1 MTGRLRKERAE
12 RSQRTS
18 AGYFRQGLAV
28 RLASLPWLL
37 LSVVVLG
44 GIAWMPLAL
53 GVCLASATCAGALFL
68 ADYLLRLRAAGG
80 GVQWLIVFFS
90 TPVLAL
96 GLLSL

>member
-1 MTGRLRKERAE
+1 LTGRLRKERAE

-18 AGYFRQGLAV
+18 AGYFRQGLAL

-53 GVCLASATCAGALFL
+53 GVCLAFATCAGALFL
-68 ADYLLRLRAAGG
+68 ADYLLRLKAAGG

-96 GLLSL
+96 GLLCL